1 MDIGASRL
9 VVALWLA
16 CFGHSHARHVQHG
29 GFLLSGA
36 RGRRRRL
43 HQTLGTQSWTNGTGY
58 RRMIDHTTQAI
69 KTDSGAMF
77 ILLLVHLSTAL
88 TEQQRWVYLKP
99 MYAKEIAFEARVAG

>member
-1 MDIGASRL
+1 
-9 VVALWLA
+9 
-16 CFGHSHARHVQHG
+16 
-29 GFLLSGA
+29 
-36 RGRRRRL
+36 
-43 HQTLGTQSWTNGTGY
+43 
-58 RRMIDHTTQAI
+58 MIDHTTQAI